1 MGSGTEVVVCPFESG
16 VGGDVQGDVKVAV
29 WSTVGALSAFACQF
43 DALSVGDSCR
53 DGDAEFAVEHLDD
66 AWLLPLGARVGVRL
80 RSLVRVRSAVFCVT
94 VYQIV
99 AQRSWRIRCFL
110 G

>member
-66 AWLLPLGARVGVRL
+66 VLMRGCCLLERELEFGFEVL
-80 RSLVRVRSAVFCVT
+80 SA
-94 VYQIV
+94 Y
-99 AQRSWRIRCFL
+99 ALLSSA
-110 G
+110 